1 MNHSAIGF
9 TVILAAVAI
18 APAPAPAGTTG
29 ALYDMSRFLNEPHPF
44 DITQPPARPAPA
56 APAPA
61 GPAAQAPPAPAPA
74 RPAPAAG
81 MDERADA
88 GGYGILSEIRLGAF
102 LHDEGP
108 FSRNKEDGID
118 ANLEALFVSPEFLDL
133 IFSPRPHL
141 GVSANPSGNTNQ
153 LYLGLTWEWEFLENA
168 FFDFAWGGTIHDGE
182 TAEVDPEKKALGC
195 RVLFRKAI
203 DLGYRFQGHHGV
215 MLHLD
220 HASNAKVCDKNEGLE
235 SVGIRYGYRF

>member
-1 MNHSAIGF
+1 MNRSAIGLS
-9 TVILAAVAI
+9 VILAGVAI
-18 APAPAPAGTTG
+18 APAPAGTTG
-29 ALYDMSRFLNEPHPF
+29 ALYYMSRFLNEPHPF
-44 DITQPPARPAPA
+44 DITQRPAAAPA

-61 GPAAQAPPAPAPA
+61 GPA

-81 MDERADA
+81 MDEKADA
-88 GGYGILSEIRLGAF
+88 GSYGILSEIRLGAF

-118 ANLEALFVSPEFLDL
+118 ANFEALFVSPEFLDL

-168 FFDFAWGGTIHDGE
+168 FFDFAWGGTLHDGE

-195 RVLFRKAI
+195 RVLFREAI

-220 HASNAKVCDKNEGLE
+220 HASNTKLCDKNEGLE
-235 SVGIRYGYRF
+235 SVGIRYGCRF